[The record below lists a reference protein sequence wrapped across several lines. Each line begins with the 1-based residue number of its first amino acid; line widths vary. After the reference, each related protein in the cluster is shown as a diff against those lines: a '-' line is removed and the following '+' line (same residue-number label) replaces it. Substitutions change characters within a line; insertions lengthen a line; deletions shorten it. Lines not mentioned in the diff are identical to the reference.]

1 MINLL
6 ILFTVVF
13 LVGLGFWYYNRR
25 QIQTLS
31 ETISDK
37 DAVITALKQHYIGE
51 ENPNDNWRGGGAF
64 TYETVEL
71 STSKPVENKPRKS
84 KVRTS
89 KSNTVNPIDNYP
101 RTTKKQPAT
110 IKPKRTTKSRG

>member
-25 QIQTLS
+25 QMQNLS

-37 DAVITALKQHYIGE
+37 DAVITALRQHYTGE
-51 ENPNDNWRGGGAF
+51 ENPNDYWRGGGLF
-64 TYETVEL
+64 THEMLET
-71 STSKPVENKPRKS
+71 STSKPVES
-84 KVRTS
+84 ASGQQKVR
-89 KSNTVNPIDNYP
+89 KP
-101 RTTKKQPAT
+101 RTTKKQPAP
-110 IKPKRTTKSRG
+110 IKPKRTTKKRG